1 MAIYY
6 LLPLDRSSTWGA
18 VTMLAIGLV
27 TLIALVVFQVRWILR
42 SRFPG
47 LRGVRSR
54 VAQILRSRH
63 IGIYEQA
70 VLDRLESHLPLVKAY
85 GGEVAPL
92 SDRELTVVR
101 YLASRL
107 TVREISVEIF
117 VSTNTVKTHV
127 KRIYQKLGVSSRTEA
142 VAEARRL
149 GVL

>member
-1 MAIYY
+1 MN
-6 LLPLDRSSTWGA
+6 
-18 VTMLAIGLV
+18 
-27 TLIALVVFQVRWILR
+27 
-42 SRFPG
+42 
-47 LRGVRSR
+47 VRSR
-54 VAQILRSRH
+54 VAQILRSRR
-63 IGIYEQA
+63 IGTYEQA
-70 VLDRLESHLPLVKAY
+70 VLDRLENHLPPRAY
-85 GGEVAPL
+85 RGETGPL

>member
-1 MAIYY
+1 VLAARIACGRESDDAVAQLTTAIETAKVE
-6 LLPLDRSSTWGA
+6 RFVVA
-18 VTMLAIGLV
+18 VTDDLMN
-27 TLIALVVFQVRWILR
+27 
-42 SRFPG
+42 
-47 LRGVRSR
+47 VRSR

-63 IGIYEQA
+63 IGTYEQA
-70 VLDRLESHLPLVKAY
+70 VLDRLESHLLLKAY
-85 GGEVAPL
+85 GGEAGPL

-107 TVREISVEIF
+107 TMREISAEIF

-127 KRIYQKLGVSSRTEA
+127 KWIYQKLGVSSRTEP